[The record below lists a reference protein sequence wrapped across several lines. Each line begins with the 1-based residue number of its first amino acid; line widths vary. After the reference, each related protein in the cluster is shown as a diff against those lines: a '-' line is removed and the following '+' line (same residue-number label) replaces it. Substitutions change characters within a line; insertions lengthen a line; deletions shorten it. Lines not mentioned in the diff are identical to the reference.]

1 MKRWD
6 TYKPI
11 GGAQEISGAR
21 ERAAAKMGMHE
32 GKLRAHMP
40 VNAQQVKNWFDN
52 RRRMKRW
59 DTYKP
64 IGTLS
69 AAQKKAKAGEAK
81 KAKKAAKGGLGDGG
95 VSKGGGSS
103 RG

>member
-69 AAQKKAKAGEAK
+69 AAQKKAKEISGARERA
-81 KAKKAAKGGLGDGG
+81 AAKMGMHEGKLRAHMP
-95 VSKGGGSS
+95 VN
-103 RG
+103 